1 MFNQHKKLTPTQ
13 FKLIACMNRNKIIIF
28 TFLALGAISCLL
40 LPKLKFSFDFEQ
52 FFPKG
57 DKELDFYRQ
66 FVKEFETDDNFLLV
80 AIERKEG
87 VFNQQFLEQFHDFTL
102 KTRDLPH
109 VTESQSLTKLRYPI
123 KTIFA
128 VTTIPTIHIDDPA
141 EYERDKQKIMQ
152 DERFVNNLISK
163 DATALVVVMKTE
175 QGIQLEQANVLIDSL
190 NLLIKQYPFKQTH
203 IMGRAYFQNEVVALT
218 KREVMTSTLIAGILV
233 SFVIAWI
240 FKRFWG
246 AFIALGSI
254 LLGLIIFF
262 GILSLFKRELSA
274 LAALY
279 PVLMLIL
286 GTFDVIHVMSKYIDE
301 RARGLSTQDA
311 VRQTI
316 KDMALP
322 TFLTY
327 STTAI
332 GFLTLLGNNIQ
343 PIVDFGINAT
353 IGVTVAYLIAIIF
366 VPACLSFFDLNQIVK
381 LTKETDNWKRSF
393 FWLHFFTK
401 RNAKWINLGAIVVF
415 AFCIYGISKITT
427 NYRIEDNLPIGAKVT
442 TDFQYFEEKFAGF
455 RPVEYAIYAQGD
467 YLADD
472 FEVLQQMDKIESH
485 LKQYADIRAITSMTA
500 VYKSLNQMN
509 NGGSKG
515 AYQLPDNDTTFQ
527 ELKGLATK
535 LPPSTMNILKSKD
548 DKKARISTRISDLG
562 ADSVKRI
569 GERIDRWI
577 AANVDSSVIK
587 AKRTGTGMLIDKN
600 GEYVRDNTVLGL
612 FWSVLIIAIL
622 MALIFR
628 EWRVMLIFLIPN
640 LFPLFICG
648 AFMSFYGIELEAG
661 VSIVFSVIFG
671 IAVDDTIHTLS
682 KLKAFKSKGYK
693 TDAALYH
700 TMMEVGKPM
709 IHTAIIL
716 FFGFLVMLFSVNPT
730 SQNVGILMSFTLAS
744 ALVSDLLLLPVLSRW
759 LLK

>member
-1 MFNQHKKLTPTQ
+1 
-13 FKLIACMNRNKIIIF
+13 MNRNAIIIF
-28 TFLALGAISCLL
+28 SFLILGAISCVL
-40 LPKLKFSFDFEQ
+40 LPNLKFSFDFEQ

-80 AIERKEG
+80 AVTRKEG
-87 VFNQQFLEQFHDFTL
+87 VFEQTFLEQFHDFTL
-102 KTRDLPH
+102 KTRELPH
-109 VTESQSLTKLRYPI
+109 VSESQSLTKLRYPV
-123 KTIFA
+123 KTLFA
-128 VTTIPTIHIDDPA
+128 ITSIPVIHIDEPA

-152 DERFVNNLISK
+152 DERFVHNLISS
-163 DATALVVVMKTE
+163 DATALVVAMKTE
-175 QGIQLEQANVLIDSL
+175 QGIQLEQADQLVDSL
-190 NLLIKQYPFKQTH
+190 NHLIAQYSFEATH
-203 IMGRAYFQNEVVALT
+203 IMGRAYFQKEVVALT
-218 KREVMTSTLIAGILV
+218 KREVLISTLIAGLLV
-233 SFVIAWI
+233 SFVMAWI

-254 LLGLIIFF
+254 LLGLIIFL
-262 GILSLFKRELSA
+262 GILSIFKRELSA

-301 RARGLSTQDA
+301 RARGLNTKDA

-353 IGVTVAYLIAIIF
+353 IGVTVAYLVAILF
-366 VPACLSFFDLNQIVK
+366 VPACLSFFELNQIVK
-381 LTKETDNWKRSF
+381 LTKETDQWKRSF
-393 FWLHFFTK
+393 YWLHFFTQ
-401 RNAKWINLGAIVVF
+401 RNARWISWGAVVIF
-415 AFCIYGISKITT
+415 AICIYGISKITT
-427 NYRIEDNLPIGAKVT
+427 NYKIEDNLPIGAKVT
-442 TDFQYFEEKFAGF
+442 TDFTYFEKHFAGF
-455 RPVEYAIYAQGD
+455 RPVEYAIFAQGD
-467 YLADD
+467 YKADD
-472 FEVLQQMDKIESH
+472 FAVLQQMDTIEAH
-485 LKQYADIRAITSMTA
+485 LRTYSDIRAITSLTS
-500 VYKSLNQMN
+500 VYKSLHQMN
-509 NGGSKG
+509 YGGSKT

-527 ELKGLATK
+527 ELQVLATK
-535 LPPSTMNILKSKD
+535 LPNTTMNILKSKD

-569 GERIDRWI
+569 GERIDQWI
-577 AANVDSSVIK
+577 AAHTDSSIIK
-587 AKRTGTGMLIDKN
+587 VKRTGTGMLVDKN
-600 GEYVRDNTVLGL
+600 GEYVRDNTVQGL

-622 MALIFR
+622 MAIIFK
-628 EWRVMLIFLIPN
+628 EWRVMLIFLLPN

-682 KLKAFKSKGYK
+682 KLKAFKSKGYS
-693 TDAALYH
+693 TDAALYY

-716 FFGFLVMLFSVNPT
+716 FFGFLVMLFSVSPA